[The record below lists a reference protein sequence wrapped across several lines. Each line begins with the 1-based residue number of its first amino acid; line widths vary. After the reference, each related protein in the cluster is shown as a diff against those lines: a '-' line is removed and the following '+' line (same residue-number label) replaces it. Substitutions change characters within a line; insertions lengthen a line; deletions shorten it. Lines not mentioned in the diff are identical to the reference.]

1 MSLAEHCSFTAPSGQ
16 SIPGQIAMLSGKPVW
31 MAVRDCGGRGPYA
44 NSIGGRAGLEVCRGC
59 AAGHNPRHFAPEK
72 LATVK
77 ECREDYRCGGWKKR
91 SVWWRAREI
100 RSVPRHAEFLRWR
113 AWFHAADPI
122 KRGNRRTARP
132 EVELRMESFEI
143 IAAGDPAA
151 YLTDG
156 LIRSRGLASKPHR
169 LA

>member
-1 MSLAEHCSFTAPSGQ
+1 MRFRALRA
-16 SIPGQIAMLSGKPVW
+16 SGKPVW
-31 MAVRDCGGRGPYA
+31 TWPSVIAVDAGPMQIQLGEGRVW
-44 NSIGGRAGLEVCRGC
+44 RC
-59 AAGHNPRHFAPEK
+59 AEAVAAVHNPRHFVPEK
-72 LATVK
+72 LATVQ